1 MKHSKKFLTGLLVFV
16 LICSM
21 NTSTA
26 SAADTS
32 FSDVPA
38 NAWYADA
45 LNWCVE
51 HDIMSGTTSTT
62 YSPGTNMVRAT
73 VAEALYRAAGR
84 PAASYDGQ
92 FSDVAADSAYAS
104 AVAWAAE
111 KGIMSGYGGGVFGA
125 ENPVTREQLAAV
137 LWRYAGSPSAEAGE
151 DFADEASIGSY
162 AKTAVDW
169 ARANGIINGRAGNI
183 FDPRATII
191 RSEVTAIL
199 YRYLSANASASSGE
213 IHTNAFD
220 LEKGTVLLNNGMEM
234 PILGIGT
241 FALTPE
247 QAENSVYWAL
257 KDGYKLI
264 DTANAYNNE
273 EGVAR
278 GIQRAISEGVKR
290 EDFFVT
296 AKIWPDAYNME
307 GIDATLKRL
316 GLEYVDL
323 MLLHQPFGDIT
334 AGYQAMEQAVAQ
346 GKVKAI
352 GLSNFEVVSNFERIM
367 EVATIPPAVLQ
378 VETHPYFQQRD
389 TMEYI
394 DRYGTVIEAWY
405 PLGGRGNTQILLNDE
420 TIVSIAQAHGKTA
433 AQVILRWHLQAGHI
447 AIPGSSNPD
456 HILENIS
463 IFDFELTDAEMAR
476 MAALNTGNR
485 FFNMPGGMTDEEMN
499 DFIENAEAEITG
511 QS

>member
-1 MKHSKKFLTGLLVFV
+1 MKHSKKFLTGLLVFMLV
-16 LICSM
+16 FSL
-21 NTSTA
+21 NTGIV

-32 FSDVPA
+32 FSDVPDG
-38 NAWYADA
+38 AWYADA

-51 HDIMSGTTSTT
+51 HDILSGITSTT
-62 YSPGTNMVRAT
+62 YSPGTDMVRAT
-73 VAEALYRAAGR
+73 VAEALYRAEGR
-84 PAASYDGQ
+84 PAVSYDGR
-92 FSDVAADSAYAS
+92 FSDVAVNSAYAS
-104 AVAWAAE
+104 PAAWAADN
-111 KGIMSGYGGGVFGA
+111 GIMAGYGGGVFGA
-125 ENPVTREQLAAV
+125 DDPVTREQLVAV
-137 LWRYAGSPSAEAGE
+137 LWRYAGYPAAEAGE
-151 DFADEASIGSY
+151 DFADEASIAAY
-162 AKTAVDW
+162 AQTAVDW
-169 ARANGIINGRAGNI
+169 ARANGIINGRTGNI
-183 FDPRATII
+183 FDPKATII

-199 YRYLSANASASSGE
+199 YRYLSADSTAGSGE
-213 IHTNAFD
+213 THTNDFD
-220 LEKGTVLLNNGMEM
+220 LENGTVLLNNGMEM

-247 QAENSVYWAL
+247 QAEKSVYWAL

-278 GIQRAISEGVKR
+278 GIQKALSEGVKR
-290 EDFFVT
+290 EDIFVT

-307 GIDATLKRL
+307 GIDETLERL

-323 MLLHQPFGDIT
+323 MLLHQPFGDIV

-367 EVATIPPAVLQ
+367 EAATIPPAVLQ

-394 DRYGTVIEAWY
+394 DQYGTVIEAWY
-405 PLGGRGNTQILLNDE
+405 PLGGRRNTQILLNDE
-420 TIVSIAQAHGKTA
+420 TIVSIAQAHGRTA

-463 IFDFELTDAEMAR
+463 IFDFELTDAEMAK

-485 FFNMPGGMTDEEMN
+485 FFNMPSGMTDEEMN